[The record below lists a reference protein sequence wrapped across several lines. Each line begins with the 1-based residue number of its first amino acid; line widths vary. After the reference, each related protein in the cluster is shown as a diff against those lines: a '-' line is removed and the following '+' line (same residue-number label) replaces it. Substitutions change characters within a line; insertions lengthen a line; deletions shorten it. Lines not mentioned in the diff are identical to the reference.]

1 MNLVGENSEY
11 KSTDFHNSGED

>member
-11 KSTDFHNSGED
+11 KSTDCYISGED